1 MPEGPE
7 VRLLVDKLNLK
18 LRGYTIKKINILGGR
33 YLRTNKSFN
42 MLHNKKIEKIK
53 CYGKFIYWLFENS
66 DIVLFNTLG
75 MTGWW
80 EFNND
85 NNNDNNNNN
94 HNNIEIQLIKD
105 NSILSIFYNDPR
117 NFGTLIISNNERLL
131 YKLDKLG
138 ANIFNIKDLNIFIT
152 RLNKKRD
159 DTMIA
164 SALLDQSISAGCGNY
179 LRAECL
185 YIARISPFRE
195 LKNLTQD
202 DINKIWNVLVQLSWY
217 YYNENKGRKLGIIN
231 NKYELSA
238 IYKKNGPSIYKP
250 IEGAFHVYRQLKDTL
265 GNKVYTKEINNRTVH
280 YVPSLQI

>member
-18 LRGYTIKKINILGGR
+18 IKGTIIKKINILGGR
-33 YLRTNKSFN
+33 YSKQKKNSFVL
-42 MLHNKKIEKIK
+42 LHNKKIHKIK

-80 EFNND
+80 EFDSNL
-85 NNNDNNNNN
+85 N
-94 HNNIEIQLIKD
+94 HNNIQIELTKE
-105 NSILSIFYNDPR
+105 NTLLSIFYNDPR
-117 NFGTLIISNNERLL
+117 NFGTLIIANTERLK

-138 ANIFNIKDLNIFIT
+138 ADIFNINDFEIFRT
-152 RLNKKRD
+152 RINKKRD
-159 DTMIA
+159 DMLIS
-164 SALLDQSISAGCGNY
+164 SALLDQSVVAGCGNY

-185 YIARISPFRE
+185 YIAKIYPFRE
-195 LKNLTQD
+195 LKKITID
-202 DINKIWNVLVQLSWY
+202 EMNKIWNILVQLAWY

-231 NKYELSA
+231 DKYELSA
-238 IYKKNGPSIYKP
+238 NYKKTGPSLYKP
-250 IEGAFHVYRQLKDTL
+250 IEGSFHVYRQEKDTL
-265 GNKVYTKEINNRTVH
+265 GNKVYSKEINNRTIH

>member
-7 VRLLVDKLNLK
+7 VRQLVNKLNLK
-18 LRGYTIKKINILGGR
+18 LRGYTIKKINVLGGR
-33 YLRTNKSFN
+33 YLRINKSFN
-42 MLHNKKIEKIK
+42 MLHNKKIDKIK
-53 CYGKFIYWLFENS
+53 SYGKFIYWLFENS

-80 EFNND
+80 EYND
-85 NNNDNNNNN
+85 SNDY
-94 HNNIEIQLIKD
+94 NNIELQLIKD
-105 NSILSIFYNDPR
+105 GSALSIFYNDPR
-117 NFGTLIISNNERLL
+117 NFGTLIISNYERLL

-159 DTMIA
+159 STMIA

-195 LKNLTQD
+195 LKNLTTD
-202 DINKIWNVLVQLSWY
+202 EINKIWNVLVQLSWY

-238 IYKKNGPSIYKP
+238 IYKKSGPSIYKP
-250 IEGAFHVYRQLKDTL
+250 TEGTFHVYRQDKDTL
-265 GNKVYTKEINNRTVH
+265 GNKVYSKEINNRTIH
-280 YVPSLQI
+280 YVPSLQL

>member
-18 LRGYTIKKINILGGR
+18 LKGNEIIKINVLGGR
-33 YLRTNKSFN
+33 YLRTNKSYN
-42 MLHNKKIEKIK
+42 ILHNKKIEKIK

-80 EFNND
+80 EFNK
-85 NNNDNNNNN
+85 NNN
-94 HNNIEIQLIKD
+94 HNHIEFEIKKNNSNI
-105 NSILSIFYNDPR
+105 SVFYNDPR
-117 NFGTLIISNNERLL
+117 NFGTLIISNKERLL

-138 ANIFNIKDLNIFIT
+138 ADIFNINDIEIFKS

-159 DTMIA
+159 DMMIA
-164 SALLDQSISAGCGNY
+164 SALLDQSIAAGCGNY

-195 LKNLTQD
+195 LKKLTID
-202 DINKIWNVLVQLSWY
+202 EINKIWNILVQLAWY

-238 IYKKNGPSIYKP
+238 IYKKKGPSIYKP
-250 IEGAFHVYRQLKDTL
+250 IDGTFHVYRQNNDTL
-265 GNKVYTKEINNRTVH
+265 GNKVYSKEINNRTIH
-280 YVPSLQI
+280 YVPSLQL

>member
-18 LRGYTIKKINILGGR
+18 LKGNEIIKINVLGGR
-33 YLRTNKSFN
+33 YLRTNKSYN
-42 MLHNKKIEKIK
+42 ILHNKKIEKIK

-80 EFNND
+80 EFNE
-85 NNNDNNNNN
+85 NNN
-94 HNNIEIQLIKD
+94 HNHIEFQLKKNNSNI
-105 NSILSIFYNDPR
+105 SIFYNDPR
-117 NFGTLIISNNERLL
+117 NFGTLIISNKERLL

-138 ANIFNIKDLNIFIT
+138 ADIFNINDIEIFKS

-164 SALLDQSISAGCGNY
+164 SALLDQSVAAGCGNY

-185 YIARISPFRE
+185 YIAKISPFRE
-195 LKNLTQD
+195 LKNLTID
-202 DINKIWNVLVQLSWY
+202 EINKIWNILVQLSWY

-238 IYKKNGPSIYKP
+238 IYKKTGPSLYKP
-250 IEGAFHVYRQLKDTL
+250 IDGTFHVYRQNKDTL
-265 GNKVYTKEINNRTVH
+265 GNKVYSKEINNRTIH
-280 YVPSLQI
+280 YVPSLQL